1 MYNAIKTNKIQK
13 LLLTFIEDYFDIV
26 EDPSPF
32 EDKIFLIEQALFII
46 ESIEYNEFK

>member
-1 MYNAIKTNKIQK
+1 MYNASKKNKLDK

-32 EDKIFLIEQALFII
+32 ENKIFLIEEALFMI

>member
-1 MYNAIKTNKIQK
+1 MYNARKKNKIEK

-26 EDPSPF
+26 EDPSPL
-32 EDKIFLIEQALFII
+32 ENKIFLIEEALFMI